1 MTTSKKIKIKVKP
14 TFQVFPRNGGIET
27 DDQFY
32 VYSCYAVEPNED
44 IEINPEYQ
52 TFTIAGKTQKLEL
65 NQEYL
70 ATIVKSD
77 RPYAYNVESIYQ
89 ELPSNGL
96 QQREFFRAL
105 LTERQFKALYDA
117 YGHDKDLIKMFQ
129 NDEIDI
135 SKVHGF
141 GEETYKRIKEKIIK
155 NLDYQVLISE
165 LSKYGITFSV
175 IVKLIDLYGNA
186 DYAAKKIK
194 EQPYSLT
201 KVEGI
206 GFIKA
211 DAIAKNMKEEMIREK
226 LESGQIT
233 KEQARDLYI
242 LEIFKNPERIKE
254 GIKYAV
260 KENQNNGHTYIYV
273 EELIDKCKELLQIS
287 DEQLLYE
294 QIHSLKDDKVIF
306 YDEMR
311 VATKEAYDTEKE
323 IALWF
328 LEKLSNKAT
337 ELDYDID
344 EFIEKIEKE
353 NNIQLTHQQK
363 RFFFN
368 IKHYGVH
375 LLVGYAGVGK
385 SAMQIYLRDICDQL
399 NLSVRWLSPTGAA
412 AKVLGNYTEREASTV
427 HKAIG
432 YGRKNYNNDN
442 TDDQP
447 SFDGNSGEI
456 HEDYIVIDETS
467 MLDIFVLNSL
477 LSKIKN
483 PNARLLFIG
492 DSFQI
497 PSVAAGNLLHDM
509 IESQMIPTTKLD
521 IVFRQKEGGAL
532 DIATKIRLGEAFLD
546 RHSVGEYE
554 FGKDFIV
561 NCIEQEQMVEM
572 YKYYYQDLLN
582 VYGSENIMVLSPKRI
597 SDLGTQAINYNI
609 QQIVNPQ
616 LPFDK
621 LDELEYGENVI
632 FRVNDYVMNT
642 KNTYNVTTTDGSVID
657 LVNGDK
663 GKIIKVNKE
672 HIRKNKSRADELFN
686 EKGIKENEV
695 NDIFESEDL
704 DLEMSKKGIYV
715 KFDDGIVHF
724 TTELL
729 NQLMH
734 TWALTI
740 HKSQGSGSD
749 AVLII
754 IDKSHT
760 FQMNANLLYTAV
772 TRLRKFG
779 VLLCQ
784 PEVINRAIKKVA
796 NLTRNT
802 FLQELLKDNI

>member
-1 MTTSKKIKIKVKP
+1 LSKKEKIKLKLKP
-14 TFQVFPRNGGIET
+14 TFQIFPRNGAIEKE
-27 DDQFY
+27 DQFY
-32 VYSCYAVEPNED
+32 VYSCYACEPND
-44 IEINPEYQ
+44 QIEVNPDYQ
-52 TFTIAGKTQKLEL
+52 TFVIAGKIQKLEL
-65 NQEYL
+65 NQEYT
-70 ATIVKSD
+70 ATVTKAD
-77 RPYAYNVESIYQ
+77 RPFSYDVVSIFQ

-105 LTERQFKALYDA
+105 LTERQFKALYDT
-117 YGHDKDLIKMFQ
+117 YGTEVDLIKMFQ

-141 GEETYKRIKEKIIK
+141 GEETYRRVKEKIIK

-175 IVKLIDLYGNA
+175 IVKLIELYGNA

-201 KVEGI
+201 KIDGI

-211 DAIAKNMKEEMIREK
+211 DTIAKNMKEEDLKEK
-226 LESGQIT
+226 IESGEIS

-242 LEIFKNPERIKE
+242 NGIFKNPERIKE

-260 KENQNNGHTYIYV
+260 KENQNNGHTFMYI

-287 DEQLLYE
+287 DENLLYE
-294 QIHSLKDDKVIF
+294 QIDSLMKNKVIY
-306 YDEMR
+306 YDGDR
-311 VATKEAYDTEKE
+311 VATKEAYETEKE

-328 LEKLSNKAT
+328 AEKLSDKAT
-337 ELDYDID
+337 ELDFDID
-344 EFIEKIEKE
+344 EFIEGIERE

-363 RFFFN
+363 HFFFN
-368 IKHYGVH
+368 VKHYGVH

-385 SAMQIYLRDICDQL
+385 SQMQKFLRDLCDEL
-399 NLSVRWLSPTGAA
+399 NLTVKWLAPTGAA
-412 AKVLGNYTEREASTV
+412 AKVLSNYVNRDASTV

-432 YGRKNYNNDN
+432 YGRKNYDSD
-442 TDDQP
+442 DDQP
-447 SFDGNSGEI
+447 SFEGSSGEI
-456 HEDYIVIDETS
+456 HEDYIVVDETS
-467 MLDIFVLNSL
+467 MLDIFVLDSL
-477 LSKIKN
+477 LKKIKN
-483 PNARLLFIG
+483 PKARLLFIG

-509 IESQMIPTTKLD
+509 IESQIIPVTKLD

-532 DIATKIRLGEAFLD
+532 DVATKIRLGESFLD
-546 RHSVGEYE
+546 RNSVGEYE

-572 YKYYYQDLLN
+572 YKYYYQDLIN
-582 VYGSENIMVLSPKRI
+582 VYGSDNVMVLSSRKTG
-597 SDLGTQAINYNI
+597 DLGTQAINYNV

-621 LDELEYGENVI
+621 LDEIEYNENIV
-632 FRVNDYVMNT
+632 FRVNDYVMNI
-642 KNTYNVTTTDGSVID
+642 KNTYDVMTIDGKTID

-672 HIRKNKSRADELFN
+672 HIKKNKSKIDDMFEGTEIGLIDRDDMF
-686 EKGIKENEV
+686 ENG
-695 NDIFESEDL
+695 DSDM
-704 DLEMSKKGIYV
+704 EMTKKGVYV
-715 KFDDGIVHF
+715 EFDEGVVHF
-724 TTELL
+724 TPNLL

-749 AVLII
+749 VVLII
-754 IDKSHT
+754 VDKSHT
-760 FQMNANLLYTAV
+760 YQMNANLLYTAI

-784 PEVINRAIKKVA
+784 PEVINRSIKKVA

-802 FLQELLKDNI
+802 FLQELLKNNI